1 MIGGVIEHQAVWNP
15 VTEDWDADYYGQHR
29 AVWNRADPGREDWL
43 RECAY
48 CRDPWHHVDLVTLSL
63 LDDPYDGAEPMI
75 LVAGEFVHTD
85 CAEQAARAITPSPYA
100 FPHASEETRS
110 RLRTRLRSGDAVLT

>member
-1 MIGGVIEHQAVWNP
+1 MIGGVRGRQLVDRRRLGF
-15 VTEDWDADYYGQHR
+15 VGQEE
-29 AVWNRADPGREDWL
+29 AVWNRATPGGWDERGL
-43 RECAY
+43 CAY
-48 CRDPWHHVDLVTLSL
+48 CRDAFHHIDLITLSL
-63 LDDPYDGAEPMI
+63 IDDPFDGAEPMI
-75 LVAGEFVHTD
+75 LVGGEFVHTD